1 MDLDQEDL
9 ETRFQRLLFIQ
20 KNSASP
26 IEEFRNILWTKY
38 RWACAAIRSR
48 WASCY
53 DHSLYENPPSFLK
66 VGSDHDRGTL
76 VRNRILIKIYI
87 LINYFFQIPWFD
99 MMNHGIN
106 EDYNAKYF
114 YNSEKGVVVK
124 AVEDIEEGSEVL
136 ISYHDR
142 PDDDL
147 LMV

>member
-1 MDLDQEDL
+1 
-9 ETRFQRLLFIQ
+9 
-20 KNSASP
+20 
-26 IEEFRNILWTKY
+26 
-38 RWACAAIRSR
+38 
-48 WASCY
+48 
-53 DHSLYENPPSFLK
+53 
-66 VGSDHDRGTL
+66 
-76 VRNRILIKIYI
+76 
-87 LINYFFQIPWFD
+87 

-106 EDYNAKYF
+106 EEYNAKYF